1 MSPTI
6 WQRSPDVQ
14 ADQCRGVHKMNQP
27 FIQYVSVMGDRW
39 DTIAWKN
46 YGAQFM
52 AGIGALIEANPSVP
66 ISAVLPQGTAIGVP
80 ILAQAASTSTEDV
93 PPWGNIL

>member
-1 MSPTI
+1 
-6 WQRSPDVQ
+6 
-14 ADQCRGVHKMNQP
+14 MNQP
-27 FIQYVSVMGDRW
+27 FIQYSSVTGDRW
-39 DTIAWKN
+39 DSIAWRF

-66 ISAVLPQGTAIGVP
+66 ISAVLPQGIAIGVP
-80 ILAQAASTSTEDV
+80 ILALAASTSAEDV